1 MSGIYILQTKDG
13 YRVNYSNDYDCLF
26 TSFNTDNMIY
36 NIDVYY
42 LRLIFGN
49 CTVYHNE
56 KLALESAKGI
66 SRVQQ
71 DTEDGIMLIGWYRDY
86 TFEELVNGKAN
97 KTE

>member
-13 YRVNYSNDYDCLF
+13 YRVNYSKDYDCLF
-26 TSFNTDNMIY
+26 TGFNSDTMGY
-36 NIDVYY
+36 NIDAHY

-49 CTVYHNE
+49 CNVFRNE
-56 KLALESAKGI
+56 LLAFESAKGI

-71 DTEDGIMLIGWYRDY
+71 DTDDGIMLIGWYRDY
-86 TFEELVNGKAN
+86 TFEELLNGKAN